1 MWEYTLFKHVI
12 SLTILFLVLRFSI
25 TFIMKVLRLYLI
37 HTKTERPTPQNT
49 PNVKEWNPI
58 TQGSLVKVKMPDDP
72 TFKSR
77 WDGQTGFVIGVGE
90 DGIWYNVM
98 FASKEGVMTYQVF
111 KRSDLEYIRDV
122 N

>member
-25 TFIMKVLRLYLI
+25 TFIMKALRLYLI
-37 HTKTERPTPQNT
+37 HTKIERPSP
-49 PNVKEWNPI
+49 PKPHNVTEWDPI
-58 TQGSLVKVKMPDDP
+58 PQGSLVKVKTPEDP
-72 TFKSR
+72 MFRSH
-77 WDGQTGFVIGVGE
+77 WDGLTGFVIGVSE
-90 DGIWYNVM
+90 DGVWYNVM
-98 FASKEGVMTYQVF
+98 FVSKESVMTYQVF